1 MLEARQKNLR
11 AFVISQGTE
20 EEIIKYIEQ
29 NYILLRSFL
38 LVFSVGLLNETIKK
52 ILCKRELNFIE
63 ENPKSPLKI
72 SNSKPMADVAVK
84 ETKEEAQEQ
93 MQTKAQENHKTKIIS
108 RTIRSGEE
116 IISLGDL
123 SVFGQ
128 VNSGAFLQSEGNLQI
143 FGVSMGDILC
153 NGDYLILSAFE
164 GGNVI
169 FGGEIIDREKLLDKK
184 AKKIYKKDEKIM
196 IEEL

>member
-11 AFVISQGTE
+11 AFVISQGNQ

-29 NYILLRSFL
+29 NHILLRSFL
-38 LVFSVGLLNETIKK
+38 LIFSAGLLNEEIKQL
-52 ILCKRELNFIE
+52 LCQKELNFVE
-63 ENPKSPLKI
+63 ENPNNPLKI
-72 SNSKPMADVAVK
+72 SNSKTNTNAI
-84 ETKEEAQEQ
+84 EEIRIDN
-93 MQTKAQENHKTKIIS
+93 TSKAQETKQETYKTKIIS

-143 FGVSMGDILC
+143 FGASMGDILC
-153 NGDYLILSAFE
+153 NGEYLILNAFE

-169 FGGEIIDREKLLDKK
+169 FGGEIIEREKLLDKK
-184 AKKIYKKDEKIM
+184 AKKIYKKDEKII

>member
-11 AFVISQGTE
+11 AFVISQGNQ
-20 EEIIKYIEQ
+20 EEIVKYIEQ
-29 NYILLRSFL
+29 NHILLRSFL
-38 LVFSVGLLNETIKK
+38 LIFSAGLLNEEIKQLLYQK
-52 ILCKRELNFIE
+52 ELNFVE
-63 ENPKSPLKI
+63 ENPNNPLKI
-72 SNSKPMADVAVK
+72 SNSKTNTNAI
-84 ETKEEAQEQ
+84 EEIRIDN
-93 MQTKAQENHKTKIIS
+93 TSKAQETKQETYKTKIIS

-143 FGVSMGDILC
+143 FGASMGDILC
-153 NGDYLILSAFE
+153 NGEYLILNAFE

-169 FGGEIIDREKLLDKK
+169 FGGEIIEREKLLDKK
-184 AKKIYKKDEKIM
+184 AKKIYKKDEKII

>member
-11 AFVISQGTE
+11 AFVISQGNQ
-20 EEIIKYIEQ
+20 EEIVKYIEQ
-29 NYILLRSFL
+29 NHILLRSFL
-38 LVFSVGLLNETIKK
+38 LIFSAGLLNEEIKQL
-52 ILCKRELNFIE
+52 LCQKELNFVE
-63 ENPKSPLKI
+63 ENPNNPLKI
-72 SNSKPMADVAVK
+72 SNSKTNTNAI
-84 ETKEEAQEQ
+84 EEIRIDN
-93 MQTKAQENHKTKIIS
+93 TSKAQETKQETYKTKIIS

-143 FGVSMGDILC
+143 FGASMGDILC
-153 NGDYLILSAFE
+153 NGEYLILNAFE

-169 FGGEIIDREKLLDKK
+169 FGGEIIEREKLLDKK
-184 AKKIYKKDEKIM
+184 AKKIYKKDEKII